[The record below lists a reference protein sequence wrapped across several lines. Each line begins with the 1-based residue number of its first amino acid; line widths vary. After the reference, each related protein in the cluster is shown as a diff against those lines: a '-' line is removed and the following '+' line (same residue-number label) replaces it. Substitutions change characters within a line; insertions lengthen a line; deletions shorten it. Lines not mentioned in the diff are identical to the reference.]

1 MSQFVTCKLYGGL
14 GNQLFQ
20 IFATIAY
27 SLRHNIEFLFEYTP
41 NLGKRNTYWNT
52 FLSSIID
59 RTATN
64 ISDATLVDQGGHGF
78 VNLREPLP
86 NENIMLNGYF
96 QSYLFFD
103 DHSKTI
109 LKILDVEKQR
119 MIEKIHKNS
128 ISLHFRR
135 GDYKG
140 LEDCHPIMGMDYYA
154 NALNYIMVLGEG
166 TTGEGTTDEGTTD
179 EGTTD
184 ERTTDEGTT
193 DKGTTD
199 KGITTVYYFCEEEDL
214 ESVEKDV
221 AILKNEFSNNFVFE
235 RHLEKTDWQEMLAMS
250 CCKHNIIANSSF
262 SWWGAYLNPNS
273 DKIVCYPT
281 TWFGPLICENTD
293 AMFPPNWIKI

>member
-1 MSQFVTCKLYGGL
+1 MSQFVSCKLYGGL

-41 NLGKRNTYWNT
+41 NLGKRKTYWHT

-59 RTATN
+59 HTTTN
-64 ISDATLVDQGGHGF
+64 IPEATRIDQGAHGF
-78 VNLREPLP
+78 VKLREPLP

-109 LKILDVEKQR
+109 LKMMDVEKHQNDK
-119 MIEKIHKNS
+119 KIHKNS

-140 LEDCHPIMGMDYYA
+140 LEDCHPIMEMDYYA
-154 NALNYIMVLGEG
+154 NALNYILVL
-166 TTGEGTTDEGTTD
+166 GEGTTDEGTTD

-184 ERTTDEGTT
+184 EGTTDEGT
-193 DKGTTD
+193 
-199 KGITTVYYFCEEEDL
+199 TTVYYFCEEEDL
-214 ESVEKDV
+214 ESVEKDI
-221 AILKNEFSNNFVFE
+221 AILKTEFSDKIVFE
-235 RHLEKTDWQEMLAMS
+235 RHLEDTDWEEMLAMS

-262 SWWGAYLNPNS
+262 SWWGAYLNQKS

>member
-27 SLRHNIEFLFEYTP
+27 SLRHKIDFLFEYTP
-41 NLGKRNTYWNT
+41 NLGKRQTYWHT
-52 FLSSIID
+52 FLSAIID

-64 ISDATLVDQGGHGF
+64 IPGATQIDQGGHGF
-78 VNLREPLP
+78 VNLREPWL

-109 LKILDVEKQR
+109 LKMLDVDKQQ
-119 MIEKIHKNS
+119 IVQKNS

-140 LEDCHPIMGMDYYA
+140 LEDCHPIMEMDYYA
-154 NALNYIMVLGEG
+154 NALNYILAMGEG
-166 TTGEGTTDEGTTD
+166 TMGEGTIGEGTIG
-179 EGTTD
+179 EGTLA
-184 ERTTDEGTT
+184 
-193 DKGTTD
+193 DKH
-199 KGITTVYYFCEEEDL
+199 TVYYFCEEEDL
-214 ESVEKDV
+214 ESVEKD
-221 AILKNEFSNNFVFE
+221 INTLKNEFSNKVVFE
-235 RHLEKTDWQEMLAMS
+235 RHLEETDWEEMLAMS

-273 DKIVCYPT
+273 DKIVCYPAV
-281 TWFGPLICENTD
+281 WFGPLICENTD

>member
-20 IFATIAY
+20 VFATIAY

-59 RTATN
+59 HTATN
-64 ISDATLVDQGGHGF
+64 IPDATLVDQGGHGF

-166 TTGEGTTDEGTTD
+166 TTGEG
-179 EGTTD
+179 
-184 ERTTDEGTT
+184 
-193 DKGTTD
+193 
-199 KGITTVYYFCEEEDL
+199 ITTVYYFCEEEDL

-235 RHLEKTDWQEMLAMS
+235 RHLEKSDWEEMLAMS

>member
-1 MSQFVTCKLYGGL
+1 MSQFVSCKLYGGL

-27 SLRHNIEFLFEYTP
+27 SLRHKIDFLFEYTP
-41 NLGKRNTYWNT
+41 NLGKRKTYWHT
-52 FLSSIID
+52 FLSSIIE
-59 RTATN
+59 RTTTN
-64 ISDATLVDQGGHGF
+64 NPGGTLVDQGGHGF
-78 VNLREPLP
+78 VKLREPLP

-109 LKILDVEKQR
+109 LKMIDVEKLQNVK
-119 MIEKIHKNS
+119 KIQQNS

-140 LEDCHPIMGMDYYA
+140 LEDCHPIMGIEYYA
-154 NALNYIMVLGEG
+154 NALNYILVLGEG
-166 TTGEGTTDEGTTD
+166 TIDEGTIGEGTIREGTIGEDGLT
-179 EGTTD
+179 
-184 ERTTDEGTT
+184 
-193 DKGTTD
+193 KGTIG

-214 ESVEKDV
+214 ESVEKDI
-221 AILKNEFSNNFVFE
+221 AILKTEFSDKIVFQ
-235 RHLEKTDWQEMLAMS
+235 RHLEETDWEEMIAMS

-273 DKIVCYPT
+273 DKIVCYPAV
-281 TWFGPLICENTD
+281 WFGPLICENTD

>member
-27 SLRHNIEFLFEYTP
+27 SLRHKIDFLFEYSP
-41 NLGKRNTYWNT
+41 NLGKRPTYWNT
-52 FLSSIID
+52 FLSAIID
-59 RTATN
+59 RTTTN
-64 ISDATLVDQGGHGF
+64 ICGGTRIDQGGHGF

-119 MIEKIHKNS
+119 IVEKIHKNS

-135 GDYKG
+135 GDYKE
-140 LEDCHPIMGMDYYA
+140 LLDCHPIMEMDYYV
-154 NALNYIMVLGEG
+154 NALNYILLINEM
-166 TTGEGTTDEGTTD
+166 TTFN
-179 EGTTD
+179 
-184 ERTTDEGTT
+184 
-193 DKGTTD
+193 K
-199 KGITTVYYFCEEEDL
+199 TTVYYFCEEEDL

-221 AILKNEFSNNFVFE
+221 AILKNEFSDKIVFE
-235 RHLEKTDWQEMLAMS
+235 RHLEKTDWEEMLAMS

-273 DKIVCYPT
+273 DKIVCYPA
-281 TWFGPLICENTD
+281 TWFGPFICENTD

>member
-27 SLRHNIEFLFEYTP
+27 SLRHKIDFLFEYTP
-41 NLGKRNTYWNT
+41 NLGKRNTYWHT
-52 FLSSIID
+52 FLSSIFD
-59 RTATN
+59 RTTTN
-64 ISDATLVDQGGHGF
+64 NPGGTQIDQGGHGF

-140 LEDCHPIMGMDYYA
+140 LEDCHPIMGMDYYV
-154 NALNYIMVLGEG
+154 NALNYIMVMGEG
-166 TTGEGTTDEGTTD
+166 TTCEGT
-179 EGTTD
+179 
-184 ERTTDEGTT
+184 R
-193 DKGTTD
+193 DKE
-199 KGITTVYYFCEEEDL
+199 ITTVYYFCEEEDL

-235 RHLEKTDWQEMLAMS
+235 RHLEKTDWEEMLAMS

-273 DKIVCYPT
+273 DKIVCYPA

-293 AMFPPNWIKI
+293 EMFPPKWIKI

>member
-1 MSQFVTCKLYGGL
+1 MSQFVSCKLYGGL

-27 SLRHNIEFLFEYTP
+27 SLRHKIDFLFEYTP
-41 NLGKRNTYWNT
+41 NLGKRATYWNT
-52 FLSSIID
+52 FLCTMIE

-64 ISDATLVDQGGHGF
+64 ICGTTQIDQGGHGF

-109 LKILDVEKQR
+109 LKMIDVEKLQNDK
-119 MIEKIHKNS
+119 KIQQNS

-140 LEDCHPIMGMDYYA
+140 LEDCHPIMEMDYYA
-154 NALNYIMVLGEG
+154 NALNYILVL
-166 TTGEGTTDEGTTD
+166 DE
-179 EGTTD
+179 
-184 ERTTDEGTT
+184 
-193 DKGTTD
+193 
-199 KGITTVYYFCEEEDL
+199 GITTVYYFCEEEDL
-214 ESVEKDV
+214 ESVEKDI
-221 AILKNEFSNNFVFE
+221 AILKTEFRDKIVFE
-235 RHLEKTDWQEMLAMS
+235 RHLEDTDWEEMIAMS

-273 DKIVCYPT
+273 DKIVCYPAV
-281 TWFGPLICENTD
+281 WFGPFICENTD